1 MHRLPGLI
9 LLVTLLGC
17 ENVLEIELERVTP
30 EMVVTSTFT
39 ENEPWQVLVHRTVG
53 IQEEEATLPS
63 IVGHAAVT
71 IQGDDGSFV
80 QLTHKGGGFYYGD
93 TSLPQSGVIY
103 TLKIEADGFRDVEAV
118 DQIPGEAK
126 VLDVTYTGGDID
138 NGIGIKLTLD
148 DEADVE
154 NYYAVSLL
162 SSRQIYKRS
171 FSVLN
176 AELAEQINQLVAQDP
191 FFPDTDK
198 PIIREAL
205 LHDLPFDGKQFDLS
219 LSTIFGNSIPS
230 TYVRSVS
237 KAYYD
242 YYLSRIVQENAD
254 ELWYGEP
261 APLKSNIRG
270 GHGIFAGSSLHVVG
284 DLSPVNVKSQI
295 LGMYYLSSM
304 SVYPIESNV
313 QQVKNEFTLHP
324 DHSVTGFIRYPSDG
338 NSGIVSVDGGFTI
351 TDMGAFGYLVQ
362 LHHDADTFFRNAEL
376 EITYTAGTYDDPILA
391 LTSSQVLDNNQRT
404 VHIQRTFHKK
414 EDGGKE

>member
-1 MHRLPGLI
+1 MHRLLGLI

-53 IQEEEATLPS
+53 IQEGDATLPS
-63 IVGHAAVT
+63 IVGHATVT
-71 IQGDDGSFV
+71 IQGDDGSLV
-80 QLTHKGGGFYYGD
+80 LLTHKGGGFYYGD
-93 TSLPQSGVIY
+93 TSLPQSGVMY
-103 TLKIEADGFRDVEAV
+103 TLKIEADGFRDVEAA
-118 DQIPGEAK
+118 DQIPGKAK
-126 VLDVTYTGGDID
+126 ILDVTYTGGDID
-138 NGIGIKLTLD
+138 SGIGIKLTLD
-148 DEADVE
+148 DEAEVE
-154 NYYAVSLL
+154 NYYAVSLF
-162 SSRQIYKRS
+162 SSRKINKQY

-191 FFPDTDK
+191 FFPYTDE

-205 LHDLPFDGKQFDLS
+205 LHDRPFDGKQFYLS
-219 LSTIFGNSIPS
+219 LSARFSNSIPS

-270 GHGIFAGSSLHVVG
+270 GHGIFAGYSLHVVG

-295 LGMYYLSSM
+295 LGTYDLISTI
-304 SVYPIESNV
+304 VIPIESNV
-313 QQVKNEFTLHP
+313 QQVKNEFTFHP
-324 DHSVTGFIRYPSDG
+324 DHSVTGFIRYPSGG
-338 NSGIVSVDGGFTI
+338 NAGTVSVDGGFTI
-351 TDMGAFGYLVQ
+351 TDAGASDYLIQ
-362 LHHDADTFFRNAEL
+362 LHHDADTFFRNTEL
-376 EITYTAGTYDDPILA
+376 EITYTGTYDNPTLA
-391 LTSSQVLDNNQRT
+391 LTSIQQVLDANERG
-404 VHIQRTFHKK
+404 VSIQRMFHKRGIGDD
-414 EDGGKE
+414 E

>member
-1 MHRLPGLI
+1 M
-9 LLVTLLGC
+9 
-17 ENVLEIELERVTP
+17 
-30 EMVVTSTFT
+30 
-39 ENEPWQVLVHRTVG
+39 
-53 IQEEEATLPS
+53 
-63 IVGHAAVT
+63 
-71 IQGDDGSFV
+71 
-80 QLTHKGGGFYYGD
+80 GGNRRSQD
-93 TSLPQSGVIY
+93 
-103 TLKIEADGFRDVEAV
+103 
-118 DQIPGEAK
+118 
-126 VLDVTYTGGDID
+126 
-138 NGIGIKLTLD
+138 GIGIKLTLD
-148 DEADVE
+148 DQAEVE

-162 SSRQIYKRS
+162 SSRQIYKQY

-191 FFPDTDK
+191 FFPYTDE
-198 PIIREAL
+198 PTIREAL
-205 LHDLPFDGKQFDLS
+205 LHDRPFDGKQFDLS

-242 YYLSRIVQENAD
+242 YYLSRIVQENAE

-270 GHGIFAGSSLHVVG
+270 GHGIFAGYSLHVVG

-295 LGMYYLSSM
+295 LGTYYLSST

-362 LHHDADTFFRNAEL
+362 LHHDADTFFRNSEL
-376 EITYTAGTYDDPILA
+376 EITHTGTYDVPILA

-404 VHIQRTFHKK
+404 VRIQRTFHKK